1 MPLPLL
7 TLFLLLCG
15 SAALADAQSQP
26 EPRIPLGATWSM
38 TMEQAH
44 NLAELERAPD
54 GTLTASY
61 TIRASSQTE
70 LVARW
75 QGRAV
80 SLFFARGFGLY
91 AIGLEMVPQAQQHT
105 ASAADPELQDVEQC
119 APIRLAVIRKYGIP
133 RGIAES
139 WNAAELAPLPATS
152 TDATTRATTG
162 AVHWPYAANWL
173 IWEGAVTRLALGEQ
187 FVWYVSRAGRA
198 HREQAR
204 QAVAKE
210 GQAVGEREAE
220 RHARRRQEVDL
231 ARQGVPLRAREWES
245 LF

>member
-1 MPLPLL
+1 MQLPLL
-7 TLFLLLCG
+7 TILLLLCG

-38 TMEQAH
+38 TIEQAH

-80 SLFFARGFGLY
+80 SLFFARDFGLY
-91 AIGLEMVPQAQQHT
+91 AIGLEMVPQAHQHT
-105 ASAADPELQDVEQC
+105 PIAADPALQDVEQC
-119 APIRLAVIRKYGIP
+119 APIRLAVMRKYGTP

-139 WNAAELAPLPATS
+139 WDAAELAPLPAS
-152 TDATTRATTG
+152 SVNATARAEAG

-187 FVWYVSRAGRA
+187 FVWYVSRAGLA
-198 HREQAR
+198 HRERAR
-204 QAVAKE
+204 QAVATE
-210 GQAVGEREAE
+210 GQAAWEREAQ
-220 RHARRRQEVDL
+220 RQAQRRQEVDL
-231 ARQGVPLRAREWES
+231 ARQRVQWRAREWES